1 MATNIDKA
9 LYQAPIGMDQ
19 EEMDQDIE
27 IEIEDPESVT
37 VGIGGLEIQIEPD
50 VESTDDFDANLA
62 EYISEDELTTIAG
75 DLLADYDDDVSSRK
89 DWMQTYVDCL

>member
-1 MATNIDKA
+1 MATNMDKA
-9 LYQAPIGMDQ
+9 LYQAPMGMDDSMY
-19 EEMDQDIE
+19 EENDSDIE

-62 EYISEDELTTIAG
+62 EYISEDE
-75 DLLADYDDDVSSRK
+75 
-89 DWMQTYVDCL
+89 